1 MADAPSRRPIVPEP
15 TDALLLVDVQNDFVP
30 GGSLPVPHGHDIVPL
45 LNRLAHGFATV
56 IATQDWH
63 PPGHLSFATAHPGR
77 APFTTV
83 DLPYGPQMLWPDHCV
98 QGSEG
103 AALVAALDLRRACL
117 VLRKG
122 CRRTVDSYSAFA
134 EADGTPTGLAGYL
147 RERGVVRVFVAGLA
161 TDFCVRAT
169 AVDAAAAAFATVV
182 IADACRGID
191 AAGSLAAAWRA
202 MAEAG
207 VARLLS
213 TDLALPA

>member
-1 MADAPSRRPIVPEP
+1 MAEFPSHRPIVPEP

-30 GGSLPVPHGHDIVPL
+30 GGSLPVPRGDDIVPL
-45 LNRLAHGFATV
+45 LNRLVPGFATV

-63 PPGHLSFATAHPGR
+63 PPGHLSFAAAHSGR

-103 AALVAALDLRRACL
+103 AALVAALDARRACL

-147 RERGVVRVFVAGLA
+147 RERGIVRVFVAGLA
-161 TDFCVRAT
+161 TDFCVRAS
-169 AVDAAAAAFATVV
+169 AVDAAAAGFATVV
-182 IADACRGID
+182 IEDACRGID
-191 AAGSLAAAWRA
+191 ARGSLAAAWRA

-207 VARLLS
+207 VARLL
-213 TDLALPA
+213 TADLALPA